1 MLMKYE
7 LLIDLDFLDTVQITI
22 ETRKVI
28 INTLKPVPK
37 DKEVR
42 EMCQLGL
49 DLNKINNIDVRRR
62 VLNKEHQN
70 VIKSLVDKYNRRN
83 ARN

>member
-1 MLMKYE
+1 MKYE
-7 LLIDLDFLDTVQITI
+7 LLIDLDFLYTVQITI
-22 ETRKVI
+22 EARKVI
-28 INTLKPVPK
+28 INTLKPIPK

-62 VLNKEHQN
+62 VLNKEHQD